1 MTSTLA
7 LSLRA
12 KLAAT
17 VFGLALAASPVMA
30 QSIFTPTSDGFVGS
44 VNAGAAERGQALS
57 AGGKAVVSGQ
67 KLVPGQE
74 ITLMRGAKV
83 LNDTPIVVDGE
94 GNFSFEFEVDAQA
107 VTGLQPIV
115 VIGEK
120 PAAAEVVDLKI
131 SPVVPISGTEKFAVL
146 SEGVARGLYQVAYS
160 KKNHALFVASAVG
173 RPPVKESALS
183 KVDPET
189 LKVVAQVTPDAA
201 PQKGDK
207 DGGLFAAYG
216 VAVDDADDTVW
227 VTQTRQNTLAVYK
240 QSDLSLLKQFEP
252 GTVSHPRDVVVDN
265 KTGKVYA
272 SSTFTANIEV
282 FDGKTLEKLEPI
294 VAKTTIR
301 GGEFSAMALDID
313 VEARK
318 LLTVSNR
325 TDELMIVDLDSGEQK
340 VFPLKGAKAAS
351 GVAYNHKAGLA
362 YVASQQSDNLLIV
375 NVNDGTV
382 LHDVE
387 TGAGALNVTYDPVS
401 DLAYVANRVGGTI
414 TVVNSNGEIVAN
426 LDGGSYP
433 NQLRADGEGNVWAVN
448 KSRGENDDAGDR
460 IWKISP
466 AAK

>member
-1 MTSTLA
+1 MTSTLV

-17 VFGLALAASPVMA
+17 VFGLAVAASPVMA
-30 QSIFTPTSDGFVGS
+30 QSIFTPTSDGFVGAVS
-44 VNAGAAERGQALS
+44 AGAAKRGDALN
-57 AGGKAVVSGQ
+57 AGGKALVSGQ

-83 LNDTPIVVDGE
+83 LNDTPIVVDAE
-94 GNFSFEFEVDAQA
+94 GNFSFEFDVDAEA
-107 VTGLQPIV
+107 VTGLHPIV

-120 PAAAEVVDLKI
+120 PAAAEVVDLKV
-131 SPVVPISGTEKFAVL
+131 SPVVPISGAEKFTVL
-146 SEGVARGLYQVAYS
+146 NEGVARGLYQVAYS

-183 KVDPET
+183 RVNPET
-189 LKVVAQVTPDAA
+189 LKVEAQVTPEAA

-207 DGGLFAAYG
+207 EAGLFAAYG

-227 VTQTRQNTLAVYK
+227 VTQTRQDTLAVYK
-240 QSDLSLLKQFEP
+240 QSDLSLVKQFEP
-252 GTVSHPRDVVVDN
+252 GTISHPRDVVVDN

-294 VAKTTIR
+294 VAQTSIR
-301 GGEFSAMALDID
+301 GGAFSAMALDID

-318 LLTVSNR
+318 LLTVSNK

-340 VFPLKGAKAAS
+340 VFALQGAKAAS
-351 GVAYNHKAGLA
+351 GVAYNHKAGVA
-362 YVASQQSDNLLIV
+362 FVASQQSDNVLIV
-375 NVNDGTV
+375 NVADGTV

-387 TGAGALNVTYDPVS
+387 TGAGALNVTYDPIS
-401 DLAYVANRVGGTI
+401 DLAYVANRVAGTI
-414 TVVNSNGEIVAN
+414 TVVNTNGEIVAN

-460 IWKISP
+460 IWKITP